1 MIAIF
6 YTEKDAME
14 FSEKI
19 HNFLKANRIGYDAV
33 RWSDINKSESEE
45 KWAVK
50 IPDDFQKW
58 PVKMELDLSIK
69 EQISKYP
76 ESWNPGE

>member
-19 HNFLKANRIGYDAV
+19 HNFLKANRKDYNAE
-33 RWSDINKSESEE
+33 RWSDINKSEKEE